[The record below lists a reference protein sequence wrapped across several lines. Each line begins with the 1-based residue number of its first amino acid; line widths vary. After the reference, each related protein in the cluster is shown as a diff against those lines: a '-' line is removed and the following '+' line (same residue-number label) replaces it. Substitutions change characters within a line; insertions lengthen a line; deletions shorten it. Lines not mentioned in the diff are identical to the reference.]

1 MPDMQGGSAAHLD
14 LDKRKTNDLFH
25 TTAEREVTR
34 QRDWIFFMILH
45 DAREKKKSPPAG
57 ILILL

>member
-14 LDKRKTNDLFH
+14 LDKRKTGDLFC
-25 TTAEREVTR
+25 TTADREVTR
-34 QRDWIFFMILH
+34 QRGWIFH
-45 DAREKKKSPPAG
+45 DTRERRKTAG